1 MASFFERIAMMQA
14 ALDWFEIPAREVEL
28 VLRFYETLLDISTGR
43 EPGGGQRHADI
54 PQAGGGLVRGPRA
67 PAP

>member
-28 VLRFYETLLDISTGR
+28 VLRFYETLLDISMGR
-43 EPGGGQRHADI
+43 EPGIGPPRADL
-54 PQAGGGLVRGPRA
+54 PHDGRGPWA

>member
-14 ALDWFEIPAREVEL
+14 ALDWFETPARELEL
-28 VLRFYETLLDISTGR
+28 ALRFYETLLDISLGR
-43 EPGGGQRHADI
+43 APGIGPPHADL
-54 PQAGGGLVRGPRA
+54 PQDGRGPWA

>member
-14 ALDWFEIPAREVEL
+14 ALDWFELPAREVEL

-43 EPGGGQRHADI
+43 DAGAGPRHADAA
-54 PQAGGGLVRGPRA
+54 QGGGSLVRGQMA